1 MRATTLGSALIVVGL
16 LLSLARVARAEDEAG
31 VTLAS
36 LAWLQGDWR
45 GQAFGGE
52 IQEVWL
58 APAGGMMHGVFRL
71 EVDGRVRISE
81 YLQIAEEESGVLMRF
96 AHFRPDYSTVEA
108 AGTFLEL
115 RLAIAGDGHARF
127 EATGPESPDRIEY
140 RRQSDGSVQVDVTG
154 VESTLVM
161 RRVP

>member
-1 MRATTLGSALIVVGL
+1 MRAAMLCRAIVMVV
-16 LLSLARVARAEDEAG
+16 LSLASVARAEDESP

-45 GQAFGGE
+45 GEAFGGE

-71 EVDGRVRISE
+71 MVDGRVRISE
-81 YLQIAEEESGVLMRF
+81 YLQITEEESGVLMRF

-108 AGTFLEL
+108 AGEPLEL
-115 RLAIAGDGHARF
+115 RLAIASDGHARF
-127 EATGPESPDRIEY
+127 EATGPGSPDRIEY
-140 RRQSDGSVQVDVTG
+140 RRQADGAVHVDVTG
-154 VESTLVM
+154 VDSTLVM
-161 RRVP
+161 RRAP